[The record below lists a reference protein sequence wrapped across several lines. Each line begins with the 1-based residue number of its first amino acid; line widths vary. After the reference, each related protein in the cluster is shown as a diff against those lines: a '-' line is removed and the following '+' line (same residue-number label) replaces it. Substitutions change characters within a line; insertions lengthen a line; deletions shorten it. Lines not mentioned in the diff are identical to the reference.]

1 MKDMFNLRRV
11 GVLGLFLVVLAFSAT
26 GALGASNNRVIPD
39 GAKRVSSNV
48 YYLGKALDPA
58 RGDMVEGYAIVHP
71 RQGYGKPA
79 GTPGGGGKACYGF
92 LAKGAKWK
100 SLESWVVNPSNEDGI
115 SENSIFSIVQNGIAK
130 WEDAADGAVGG
141 GSVNI
146 LGNGTQT
153 SATLVADTTAMDN
166 LNEVYFDALDEG
178 TIGVTIVWGI
188 FGGPTFGRELREWD
202 QVYNTFYPWATD
214 GDPNKMDF
222 DNIATHELGHSV
234 GMGDLYDSACT
245 EETMYGYGTE
255 GEVDK
260 RTLNGGD
267 ILGISTLY

>member
-1 MKDMFNLRRV
+1 MFNLRRV

-115 SENSIFSIVQNGIAK
+115 SENSIFSIIDNGIAK

-146 LGNGTQT
+146 LGNGSQT
-153 SATLVADTTAMDN
+153 TATLVADTSSMDGA
-166 LNEVYFDALDEG
+166 NEVYFDTLDEG
-178 TIGVTIVWGI
+178 TIGVTIIWGI

-202 QVYNTFYPWATD
+202 QVYNSFYPWATN
-214 GDPNKMDF
+214 GDLDKMDF

-234 GMGDLYDSACT
+234 GMGDLYDSSCS
-245 EETMYGYGTE
+245 EETMYGYGDY
-255 GEVDK
+255 GETNK
-260 RTLNGGD
+260 QTLNGGD
-267 ILGISTLY
+267 ILGISALY